1 MNRKMYDA
9 ILWSHNRQQLQQY
22 LPDGEFFPPPTC
34 GHNSRELQLW
44 ICKVAEGS
52 WDGPHASWCTKN
64 YSNQITPFG
73 RQITP
78 FRRQIT
84 PFHFLHFFGLF
95 FWNLEQTQNTS
106 NCVRSLPPFPH
117 TNLNGGNKMLPF
129 LRNPKVFGIFDIT
142 HHFLKHCFR
151 ASAPR
156 CRRHKRWQRS
166 AGVNLRS
173 QGNRKAW
180 LTSKHFWGSYALVNE
195 VTTDSSVTICCLVET
210 NKTKKWV
217 HP

>member
-1 MNRKMYDA
+1 MGWTPRFMMYQKLLKSNYA
-9 ILWSHNRQQLQQY
+9 VWAANYAVSPANY
-22 LPDGEFFPPPTC
+22 AVSFFT
-34 GHNSRELQLW
+34 
-44 ICKVAEGS
+44 
-52 WDGPHASWCTKN
+52 
-64 YSNQITPFG
+64 
-73 RQITP
+73 
-78 FRRQIT
+78 
-84 PFHFLHFFGLF
+84 F
-95 FWNLEQTQNTS
+95 FWFVFLKPWTNSKHIQLYS
-106 NCVRSLPPFPH
+106 VRSLPPFPH

-180 LTSKHFWGSYALVNE
+180 LTSKHFWEAMLWWMKLPQILLLQFVAW
-195 VTTDSSVTICCLVET
+195 L
-210 NKTKKWV
+210 KQTKQRNGFTPNGLKIAQRRQLPCMPV
-217 HP
+217 SQTQ

>member
-1 MNRKMYDA
+1 MITQQTTAATIFAWWLIFPTTHLRSQQQGVATLNLQSRRGIMGWTPRFMMYQKLLKSNYA
-9 ILWSHNRQQLQQY
+9 VWAANYAVSPANYAVSFFTFFRFVFLKPWTNSKHIQL
-22 LPDGEFFPPPTC
+22 
-34 GHNSRELQLW
+34 
-44 ICKVAEGS
+44 
-52 WDGPHASWCTKN
+52 
-64 YSNQITPFG
+64 YS
-73 RQITP
+73 
-78 FRRQIT
+78 
-84 PFHFLHFFGLF
+84 
-95 FWNLEQTQNTS
+95 
-106 NCVRSLPPFPH
+106 VRSLPPFLH